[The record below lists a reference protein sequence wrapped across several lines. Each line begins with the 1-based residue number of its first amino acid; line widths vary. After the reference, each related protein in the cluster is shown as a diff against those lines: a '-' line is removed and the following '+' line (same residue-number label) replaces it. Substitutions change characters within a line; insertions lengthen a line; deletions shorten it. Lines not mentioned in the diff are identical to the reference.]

1 GKNLTAW
8 LQTRSHP
15 GADADPCP
23 APEAVAI
30 WNLMGGEIDWQALPL
45 LAEIKGVKDI
55 ELLITGLT
63 TIRDHFRAEAERER
77 AAHG

>member
-1 GKNLTAW
+1 
-8 LQTRSHP
+8 
-15 GADADPCP
+15 
-23 APEAVAI
+23 
-30 WNLMGGEIDWQALPL
+30 MGGEIDWNGLEL

-77 AAHG
+77 NTHG